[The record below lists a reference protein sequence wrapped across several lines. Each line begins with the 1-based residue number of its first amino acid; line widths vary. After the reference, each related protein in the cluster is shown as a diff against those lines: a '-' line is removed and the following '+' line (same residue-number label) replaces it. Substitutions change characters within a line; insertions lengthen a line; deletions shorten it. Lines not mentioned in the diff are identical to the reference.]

1 MSPDAVVTGL
11 GVVTAIGQ
19 GKQAFQQALFAGRH
33 AFDVLRRPGRQLPA
47 GAAHDGADDTQPPFI
62 GAEIADLQLPASL
75 PRKGLRTAS
84 LSARA
89 ALAVLD
95 EAWREARLD
104 QVRPERIGL
113 IVGGSNVQQRELVL
127 AQAAQAGQPW
137 FIAPAY
143 GHTFLDS
150 DLCGLCTEAFGIR
163 GFAYTLGAAS
173 ASGQVAVLQAV
184 EAVRSGQADV
194 CIALGAL
201 TDLSYWELQALS
213 SMGAMASSGAA
224 ESPAAACRP
233 FDRDR
238 AGFVYGEAC
247 GAVVVERFDR
257 AAGCGRSGV
266 QPYARCLGGA
276 FNMDGNRHPN
286 PSLGGECSAIRRAL
300 RRSALTA
307 AQIDYVNPHA
317 SGSPIGD
324 DTELLALRESGLL
337 HACINTTKSL
347 TGHGLA
353 AAGAVEVVATLLQM
367 RAARVHPCRNLDHP
381 VQDGWRFVRES
392 AQACEIR
399 HALTISIG
407 FGGVNSALCWQRL

>member
-11 GVVTAIGQ
+11 GVVAAIGQ
-19 GKQAFQQALFAGRH
+19 GKQDFLDALLAGRH
-33 AFDVLRRPGRQLPA
+33 GFGVLRRPGRQLPE
-47 GAAHDGADDTQPPFI
+47 AAAAAAAQDIQAPFI
-62 GAEIADLQLPASL
+62 GAEIADLQLPAAL
-75 PRKGLRTAS
+75 PRKSLRTAS

-89 ALAVLD
+89 ALAALH
-95 EAWREARLD
+95 EAWHEARLD

-113 IVGGSNVQQRELVL
+113 IIGGSNVQQRELML

-137 FIAPAY
+137 FVAPAY

-150 DLCGLCTEAFGIR
+150 DLCGLCSEAFNIR

-184 EAVRSGQADV
+184 EAVRAGQADA

-213 SMGAMASSGAA
+213 SMGAMGSARFAGQ
-224 ESPAAACRP
+224 PALACRP
-233 FDRDR
+233 FDADRD
-238 AGFVYGEAC
+238 GFVFGEAC
-247 GAVVVERFDR
+247 GAVVVERVER
-257 AAGCGRSGV
+257 AASFEREGV
-266 QPYARCLGGA
+266 RPYARCLGGA
-276 FNMDGNRHPN
+276 VYMDGNRHPN
-286 PSLGGECSAIRRAL
+286 PSLTGECSAIRRAL
-300 RRSALTA
+300 RRSALSA

-317 SGSPIGD
+317 SGSQIGD
-324 DTELLALRESGLL
+324 ETELLALRESGLA
-337 HACINTTKSL
+337 HAWINTTKSL

-367 RAARVHPCRNLDHP
+367 RARRLHPCRNLERP
-381 VQDGWRFVRES
+381 LQEGWRFVT
-392 AQACEIR
+392 QATPCEIA
-399 HALTISIG
+399 HALTLSIG

>member
-1 MSPDAVVTGL
+1 MHVSPDAVVTGL
-11 GVVTAIGQ
+11 GVVSAIGE
-19 GKQAFQQALFAGRH
+19 GKQAFLDALLDGRQAFG
-33 AFDVLRRPGRQLPA
+33 VLRRPGRQLPA
-47 GAAHDGADDTQPPFI
+47 GDGETVAPPFI
-62 GAEIADLQLPASL
+62 GAEIADLHLCATM

-84 LSARA
+84 LAGRA
-89 ALAVLD
+89 ALAALH
-95 EAWREARLD
+95 EAWHEARLD

-113 IVGGSNVQQRELVL
+113 IIGGSNVQQRELVL
-127 AQAAQAGQPW
+127 AQAALAGEPW

-150 DLCGLCTEAFGIR
+150 DVCGLCTEAFNIR

-184 EAVRSGQADV
+184 EAVRAGQADV

-213 SMGAMASSGAA
+213 SMGAMGSARFAG
-224 ESPAAACRP
+224 EPAMACRP

-238 AGFVYGEAC
+238 DGFIFGEAC
-247 GAVVVERFDR
+247 GAVVVERVERGAAFER
-257 AAGCGRSGV
+257 AGV

-276 FNMDGNRHPN
+276 VNVDGNRHPN
-286 PSLGGECSAIRRAL
+286 PSLAGECLAIRRAL
-300 RRSALTA
+300 RRAALTA

-317 SGSPIGD
+317 SGSRIGD
-324 DTELLALRESGLL
+324 ETELLALRESGLA
-337 HACINTTKSL
+337 HAWLNTTKSL

-367 RAARVHPCRNLDHP
+367 RSGRLHPCRNLDRP
-381 VQDGWRFVRES
+381 LEAGWNFVGTA
-392 AQACEIR
+392 AQACDVE
-399 HALTISIG
+399 HALTVSIG

>member
-11 GVVTAIGQ
+11 GVVSAIGQ
-19 GKQAFQQALFAGRH
+19 GKQAFLDALLAGRH
-33 AFDVLRRPGRQLPA
+33 GFGVLRRPGRQLPA
-47 GAAHDGADDTQPPFI
+47 AGDAEDTQPPFI
-62 GAEIADLQLPASL
+62 GAEIADLDLPATL

-89 ALAVLD
+89 ALVALH
-95 EAWREARLD
+95 EAWHEARLD

-113 IVGGSNVQQRELVL
+113 IIGGSNVQQRELML
-127 AQAAQAGQPW
+127 AQAAQADQPW
-137 FIAPAY
+137 FVAPAY

-150 DLCGLCTEAFGIR
+150 DLCGLCTEAFNIR

-184 EAVRSGQADV
+184 EAVRAGQADA

-213 SMGAMASSGAA
+213 SMGAMGSARFAGQ
-224 ESPAAACRP
+224 PALACRP
-233 FDRDR
+233 FDVERD
-238 AGFVYGEAC
+238 GFVFGEAC
-247 GAVVVERFDR
+247 AAVVVERVER
-257 AAGCGRSGV
+257 AACFERAGV

-276 FNMDGNRHPN
+276 VNMDGNRHPN
-286 PSLGGECSAIRRAL
+286 PSLTGECSAIRRAL
-300 RRSALTA
+300 RRSALSA

-317 SGSPIGD
+317 SGSRLGD
-324 DTELLALRESGLL
+324 ETELLALRESGLS
-337 HACINTTKSL
+337 HAWLNTTKSL

-367 RAARVHPCRNLDHP
+367 RAGRLHPCRNLEQPLEH
-381 VQDGWRFVRES
+381 GWRFVME
-392 AQACEIR
+392 ATPCEMQ
-399 HALTISIG
+399 HALTVSIG